1 MIQRA
6 QEGPTL
12 EHEQR
17 KALERGPPQK
27 RRPIFGKHTA
37 FAALYVRNLYH

>member
-6 QEGPTL
+6 QEGPTS

-17 KALERGPPQK
+17 KALERGLPK
-27 RRPIFGKHTA
+27 GRRPIFGKHIA